1 MPLCKLTRGFLEF
14 RTSTFLPQRARFA
27 QLAEKQQPRAMMI
40 ACSDSRVDPAILT
53 SADPGDLFIVRNI
66 ANLVPPCQLDQAQHG
81 ISAALEYGV
90 TALGVEHIIVFGHVD
105 CGGIEALLTSDPAI
119 DEQHSF
125 IHRWLQIADEA
136 RRRTLLIARDR
147 PLEDQLRT
155 LEQEA
160 IKTSLANLLTFPW
173 IEERVAGG
181 RLRLHGWSFDIE
193 QGEIHAYVPAQDA
206 FEPLTLKLAA
216 QLQGG

>member
-1 MPLCKLTRGFLEF
+1 M
-14 RTSTFLPQRARFA
+14 
-27 QLAEKQQPRAMMI
+27 
-40 ACSDSRVDPAILT
+40 
-53 SADPGDLFIVRNI
+53 VRNI

-90 TALGVEHIIVFGHVD
+90 TALGVEHIVVFGHVD
-105 CGGIEALLTSDPAI
+105 CGGIRALLTSDPVI

-173 IEERVAGG
+173 IEERMADRSAAPPWLELRHQAGRDTRVRAG
-181 RLRLHGWSFDIE
+181 AKRVRAAHPGARGAPAGWLKRRMPVVSE
-193 QGEIHAYVPAQDA
+193 PAA
-206 FEPLTLKLAA
+206 
-216 QLQGG
+216 

>member
-14 RTSTFLPQRARFA
+14 RNNTFLPQRAQFA
-27 QLAEKQQPRAMMI
+27 QLSKKQQPRVMMI

-53 SADPGDLFIVRNI
+53 SADPGDLFMVRNI

-90 TALGVEHIIVFGHVD
+90 IALGVEHIIVFGHAD
-105 CGGIEALLTSDPAI
+105 CGGIKALLTADPAI

-136 RRRTLLIARDR
+136 RGRTLLIARDR
-147 PLEDQLRT
+147 PLEDQLRI

-173 IEERVAGG
+173 IEERVAAG
-181 RLRLHGWSFDIE
+181 RLRVHGWSFDME
-193 QGEIHAYVPAQDA
+193 QGEIHAYVPAHDA
-206 FEPLTLKLAA
+206 FEPLTLELAA
-216 QLQGG
+216 HLQGA